1 MESATIVLPVQN
13 AESTIQS
20 TLEHLIEVLEDRYSQ
35 FKIIVEDR
43 ACTDGTIELVRE
55 FAKKVPQIEICHESD
70 QPPETVIRE
79 PTEQQFTFEN
89 LDISEIQF
97 DKKVVPDADANINN
111 TPIDADDSFYQYLID
126 DDSKVNS
133 DPRLGQFSS
142 KTDSFYQGM
151 SRWDKSH
158 KEPSN
163 QRHLI
168 QPDFQPSHP
177 VIASYHVG

>member
-13 AESTIQS
+13 AESTIES

-43 ACTDGTIELVRE
+43 ASTDSTIELVRE
-55 FAKKVPQIEICHESD
+55 FAKKMPQIEISNVAD
-70 QPPETVIRE
+70 QPSETVRYD

-89 LDISEIQF
+89 LDISEIHF
-97 DKKVVPDADANINN
+97 DKEFVIQADASTNN

-126 DDSKVNS
+126 DDSQVDS
-133 DPRLGQFSS
+133 DRHLRQFSS
-142 KTDSFYQGM
+142 KTESFYQGM

-158 KEPSN
+158 KKPSN
-163 QRHLI
+163 QNHLI
-168 QPDFQPSHP
+168 QPDVEPTHP
-177 VIASYHVG
+177 IIASYHVG